1 MKAEILCVG
10 TELLLGDIV
19 NTNAQYLS
27 KRLADLGISVYH
39 QSVVGDNSERLEKEF
54 EDAFARANI
63 VITTGGLGP
72 TQDDLTKETGAKYFN
87 RKMILHG
94 ETLNKL
100 KSYFI
105 KTGKGELQGN
115 NIKQAYFPEGAVVL
129 PNLHGTAPGCSIE
142 ENGKILIV
150 LPGPPREMK
159 PMFEDSVVPLL
170 KKYSSDVLQSKVL
183 RICGIGEGI
192 MAEQISDIINKN
204 TNPTV
209 APYAKDWEVTLRI
222 TAKANTEEEANR
234 LILPVE
240 NEIRERLGTHI
251 YGEGETSLEA
261 VLCGLLIDNNL
272 TIATAESCTGGLIA
286 SKLVDYP
293 GVSSVFMEGVV
304 TYSNNAKIK
313 RLGVKPETLENFGAV
328 SEETA
333 KEMAEGIA
341 ETSGTNIGLSTT
353 GIAGP
358 GGGTAEKPV
367 GLVYIGLYINGVTK
381 VRKLEL
387 SGSREMI
394 RRRTTITA
402 LDWIRREL
410 LELCP

>member
-39 QSVVGDNSERLEKEF
+39 QSVVGDNSERLKKEF
-54 EDAFARANI
+54 EDAFTRADI

-72 TQDDLTKETGAKYFN
+72 TPDDLTKETGAEYFDK
-87 RKMILHG
+87 KMILHE

-100 KSYFI
+100 KSYFTKI
-105 KTGKGELQGN
+105 GQEALQGN
-115 NIKQAYFPEGAVVL
+115 NIKQAYFPDGAIVL
-129 PNLHGTAPGCSIE
+129 PNFHGTAPGCSIE
-142 ENGKILIV
+142 EDGKILIV

-159 PMFEDSVVPLL
+159 PMFETFVVPLL
-170 KKYSSDVLQSKVL
+170 KKYSSGVLQSKVL
-183 RICGIGEGI
+183 RICGIGEGV

-222 TAKANTEEEANR
+222 TSKANTEEEANK

-240 NEIRERLGTHI
+240 NEIRQRLGPHI

-261 VLCGLLIDNNL
+261 VLCKLLINNNL
-272 TIATAESCTGGLIA
+272 TISTAESCTGGLIA

-293 GVSSVFMEGVV
+293 GVSSIFMEGAV
-304 TYSNNAKIK
+304 TYSNDAKMR
-313 RLGVKPETLENFGAV
+313 RLGVKAETLDSFGAV

-341 ETSGTNIGLSTT
+341 AASGTNIGLSTT

-358 GGGTAEKPV
+358 SGGTTEKPV
-367 GLVYIGLYINGVTK
+367 GLVYIGLCINGVTNTK
-381 VRKLEL
+381 KLQL

-402 LDWIRREL
+402 LDWVRREL
-410 LELCP
+410 LENY